1 MEKEHRMKEE
11 KTEELMRGG
20 TEKRGRGKQEQLKRM
35 LAKILATFKVKRID
49 LPEQGKGKS
58 LWGGMKFTSSLFL
71 LSSSC

>member
-1 MEKEHRMKEE
+1 
-11 KTEELMRGG
+11 MRGG
-20 TEKRGRGKQEQLKRM
+20 TEKRGEEDLKRK
-35 LAKILATFKVKRID
+35 LVKVWATFKVKRID